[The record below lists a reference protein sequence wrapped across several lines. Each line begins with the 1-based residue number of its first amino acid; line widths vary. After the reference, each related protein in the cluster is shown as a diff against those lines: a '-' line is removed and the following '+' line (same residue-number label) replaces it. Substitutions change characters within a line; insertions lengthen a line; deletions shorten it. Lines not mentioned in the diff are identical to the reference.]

1 MRAKLAHFLS
11 QIGPPAQALLLQPT
25 RGPATLCP
33 MPSVRR
39 LSLAEQT
46 ATQLRADLLSG
57 RWGGQL
63 PGVLR
68 LAQESGVSRQTLR
81 AALHLLEAEG
91 LLASDGHGRSR
102 RVAAPL
108 QSTATRQLRIGFLL
122 RERLADEDPDQQTL
136 ILEILRAMEAQ
147 GHTGFIA
154 RKSLKELK
162 DHLPRI
168 LRQMQETQ
176 ADGWIVLSG
185 SPELLRWCSTSPVPC
200 LALGGACLGLPLASV
215 GSLSLPAY
223 LKAVDHLIE
232 LGHRRIVL
240 LTPRHWHRPSN
251 QFVRQ
256 FQAALARHGIAP
268 SDYNAPHW
276 EESPQGMEALLTEM
290 FRMTP
295 PTAFLLLKSKWSVG
309 LLSFLARRGL
319 RVPED
324 VSVISWSCD
333 SQLAWHCPPRSH
345 FSRNQNLLVRRI
357 SRWAA
362 ALAKGR
368 PDREALTIPVTFVP
382 GHTVAPAAPSA

>member
-1 MRAKLAHFLS
+1 
-11 QIGPPAQALLLQPT
+11 
-25 RGPATLCP
+25 

-46 ATQLRADLLSG
+46 AAHLRADLLGG
-57 RWGGQL
+57 RWGDRL

-68 LAQESGVSRQTLR
+68 LAQESGVSRQTVR
-81 AALHLLEAEG
+81 AALHQLEAEG
-91 LLASDGHGRSR
+91 LLAADGPGRGR
-102 RVAAPL
+102 RVAPPSGSA
-108 QSTATRQLRIGFLL
+108 AVRQLRIGLLL
-122 RERLADEDPDQQTL
+122 RDRLADEDPDQQTL

-162 DHLPRI
+162 DQLPRI

-185 SPELLRWCSTSPVPC
+185 GSELLRWCSTSPLPC
-200 LALGGACLGLPLASV
+200 LALGGACLGLPMASV
-215 GSLSLPAY
+215 GSLSLPTY
-223 LKAVDHLIE
+223 LEAVRHLVG

-240 LTPRHWHRPSN
+240 LTPRHWHRPVN
-251 QFVRQ
+251 QFVLQ
-256 FQAALARHGIAP
+256 FQSELASHGIAP
-268 SDYNAPHW
+268 SDYNAPLW
-276 EESPQGMEALLTEM
+276 DESPQGLEVLLTEM

-309 LLSFLARRGL
+309 LFSFLARRGR

-333 SQLAWHCPPRSH
+333 AQLAWHLPALSH
-345 FSRNQNLLVRRI
+345 FSTNQDLLVRRI
-357 SRWAA
+357 SRWVA
-362 ALAKGR
+362 ALAKNR
-368 PDREALTIPVTFVP
+368 RDLESFSIPVTFVP
-382 GHTVAPAAPSA
+382 GHTIAPANPSA